1 MNNRYNQYRDV
12 EESEMTETGF
22 KNILSPDA
30 YLGEIIQTLI
40 CSCLDNECALTANL
54 FRGHLSSCFIG
65 ENINLR
71 HFFSKLTIGMDL
83 DVDENGD
90 NIGKDLALY
99 MSYIRNPFSEDP
111 NEGPGQDYNIEN
123 IDDMSRNEDID
134 DMSRNE
140 EKKHH
145 ADSWYEYRWNP
156 FCDEL
161 FRLVVQPAYEVE
173 KLKSDRKKDLIELQ
187 NASDRRPAFPQV
199 PDSPLDGAAY
209 EEPHSGGDPD
219 DAQATA
225 ILPRG
230 KGAAFRAQ
238 FMEEARREQLIL
250 KAQSARHAQRLA
262 EQNGKSDYTGSDSK
276 QATAMLPSDEGAA
289 LLLAAQEQAKEHR
302 RTAGDLSFQARHAQR
317 LAKQRAQEEPTW
329 QAQLAQAQAAADK
342 KSLGGRVLAALK
354 RWFS

>member
-1 MNNRYNQYRDV
+1 MSNRYNQYRDV

-111 NEGPGQDYNIEN
+111 NDGNGQDYNIEN
-123 IDDMSRNEDID
+123 IDDMSRNK
-134 DMSRNE
+134 
-140 EKKHH
+140 EKKRH

-173 KLKSDRKKDLIELQ
+173 KLKSDGKKDLIELQ
-187 NASDRRPAFPQV
+187 DASDRRSAFPPL
-199 PDSPLDGAAY
+199 PDSPLEGSDY
-209 EEPHSGGDPD
+209 EESHLGGDPD

-230 KGAAFRAQ
+230 EGTDFRAQ
-238 FMEEARREQLIL
+238 FMVQAEQQRLILEAQSAEHARRLAEQNGEGVDGTDYDPATALL
-250 KAQSARHAQRLA
+250 PKEQGAALLRKAQELAEERGRIAENSGFQARHAQRLA
-262 EQNGKSDYTGSDSK
+262 EQK
-276 QATAMLPSDEGAA
+276 
-289 LLLAAQEQAKEHR
+289 
-302 RTAGDLSFQARHAQR
+302 
-317 LAKQRAQEEPTW
+317 AQEEAAW

-342 KSLGGRVLAALK
+342 KSFGGRLLAVLK
-354 RWFS
+354 KWFS